1 LVYDC
6 VLGCGL
12 SDHVLYMHYICYMTA
27 TMNPYHRDL
36 SWPTDLASLLQLLDT
51 ACCHH
56 LEFYRHERRLYKLF
70 CSFRNHS
77 LSGLNQHGN
86 ICSLFRTLLSRL
98 ETTEDVLEACSLKV
112 IYIVYTHLIP
122 MWPLTTIIIH
132 QAWDENHLTQDK
144 LVEKVGPSWYLVC
157 FHDSTLTLNRSLAW

>member
-12 SDHVLYMHYICYMTA
+12 SDHVLYMHHICYMTA
-27 TMNPYHRDL
+27 TMNPCHRDR
-36 SWPTDLASLLQLLDT
+36 SWPTDLASLLRLLDT
-51 ACCHH
+51 ARCRH

-77 LSGLNQHGN
+77 LPGPNLHGK
-86 ICSLFRTLLSRL
+86 ICSLSRSLLSPS
-98 ETTEDVLEACSLKV
+98 ETTEDVLEACSMKV
-112 IYIVYTHLIP
+112 IYIVNTHLIP

-132 QAWDENHLTQDK
+132 QA
-144 LVEKVGPSWYLVC
+144 
-157 FHDSTLTLNRSLAW
+157 